1 MLQKTPFA
9 PLLIFFVGAKFD
21 DLRGEFSVI
30 FFDCRIVLFRRV
42 YVAVTENVGNEIY
55 VAGCSV

>member
-9 PLLIFFVGAKFD
+9 PLPIIFVGAKFD
-21 DLRGEFSVI
+21 DLCGEFSVI

-42 YVAVTENVGNEIY
+42 YVAVSENVGNEVY
-55 VAGCSV
+55 VAGCSI